1 MLFGYESRFLAGMG
15 ITAGVAVVALAVA
28 LGLGLVGAAAK
39 TRGGKFVRGAAA
51 VYTTVTRGTPEL
63 LLILLIYFDMQRLLN
78 FARESLGMEDTAI
91 ISPFWAGAAA
101 IGIIYGGYMTE
112 TFRGALNAV
121 PPGQAEAGSAL
132 GLRQWRVFWLL
143 TFPQMMRH
151 ALPGISN
158 NWLVLLKATALVS
171 VIGLSDDMMAVA
183 NQAKAKTREPFMFY
197 LAAAC
202 GYLIFTAVSG
212 FVFSKLEKRARR
224 GLAPAGG
231 R

>member
-1 MLFGYESRFLAGMG
+1 MLFGYEARFLTGMG
-15 ITAGVAVVALAVA
+15 ITAAVALIALAVA
-28 LGLGLVGAAAK
+28 LALGLLGAAAK
-39 TRGGKFVRGAAA
+39 TRGGKFARGAAS

-78 FARESLGMEDTAI
+78 FARESLGIEDAAI
-91 ISPFWAGAAA
+91 ISPFWAGASA

-112 TFRGALNAV
+112 TFRGALLAV
-121 PPGQAEAGSAL
+121 PAGQAEAGAAL
-132 GLRQWRVFWLL
+132 GLRRWRVFWLL

-183 NQAKAKTREPFMFY
+183 NQAKAKTREPFVFY
-197 LAAAC
+197 LAAAA
-202 GYLIFTAVSG
+202 GYLVFTAVSG
-212 FVFSKLEKRARR
+212 FVFAKLEKRARR
-224 GLAPAGG
+224 GLARTAGG
-231 R
+231 

>member
-1 MLFGYESRFLAGMG
+1 MTGMG
-15 ITAGVAVVALAVA
+15 ITAAVALIALAVA
-28 LGLGLVGAAAK
+28 LALGLLGAAAK
-39 TRGGKFVRGAAA
+39 TRGGKVARGAAS
-51 VYTTVTRGTPEL
+51 VYTTITRGTPEL

-78 FARESLGMEDTAI
+78 FARESLGMEDAAV
-91 ISPFWAGAAA
+91 ISPFWAGASA

-112 TFRGALNAV
+112 TFRGALLAV
-121 PPGQAEAGSAL
+121 PAGQAEAGAAL

-183 NQAKAKTREPFMFY
+183 NQAKSKTREPFVFY

-202 GYLIFTAVSG
+202 GYLVFTAVSG
-212 FVFSKLEKRARR
+212 FVFAKLEKRARR
-224 GLAPAGG
+224 GLARTTGG
-231 R
+231 

>member
-1 MLFGYESRFLAGMG
+1 MLFGYEARFLAGMG
-15 ITAGVAVVALAVA
+15 ITAGVALIALAVA
-28 LGLGLVGAAAK
+28 LALGLVGAAAK
-39 TRGGKFVRGAAA
+39 TRGGKVVRAAA
-51 VYTTVTRGTPEL
+51 AAYTTVTRGTPEL

-78 FARESLGMEDTAI
+78 FIRESMGVEDAAV

-112 TFRGALNAV
+112 TFRGALQAV
-121 PPGQAEAGSAL
+121 PAGQAEAGAAL
-132 GLRQWRVFWLL
+132 GLRPWRVFWLL

-183 NQAKAKTREPFMFY
+183 NQAKSKTREPFMFY
-197 LAAAC
+197 LAAAG
-202 GYLIFTAVSG
+202 GYLLFTAVSG
-212 FVFSKLEKRARR
+212 FVFAKLEKRARR
-224 GLAPAGG
+224 GVAPAGG

>member
-1 MLFGYESRFLAGMG
+1 MLFGYESRFLTGMAV
-15 ITAGVAVVALAVA
+15 TAGVAVVALAVA
-28 LGLGLVGAAAK
+28 LALGLIGAAAK
-39 TRGGKFVRGAAA
+39 TRGGKTARSIAA
-51 VYTTVTRGTPEL
+51 VYTTITRGTPEL

-91 ISPFWAGAAA
+91 ISPFWAGASA

-112 TFRGALNAV
+112 TFRGALLAV

-132 GLRQWRVFWLL
+132 GLQRWRVFWLL
-143 TFPQMMRH
+143 TFPQMLRH

-197 LAAAC
+197 LAAAG
-202 GYLIFTAVSG
+202 GYLVFTAISG
-212 FVFSKLEKRARR
+212 FIFSRLEKRARR
-224 GLAPAGG
+224 GLAREAGK
-231 R
+231 